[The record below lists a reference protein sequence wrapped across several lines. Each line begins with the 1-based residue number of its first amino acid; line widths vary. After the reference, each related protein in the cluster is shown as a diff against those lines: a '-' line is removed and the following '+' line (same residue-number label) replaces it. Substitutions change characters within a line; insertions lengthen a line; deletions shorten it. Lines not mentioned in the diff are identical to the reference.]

1 MNGKVSFLAIVF
13 SIALTFGEA
22 SNYHEPLK
30 YSFQIKTNGLQD
42 VSSLIPGTM
51 ISFKKMTTPTEGV
64 RITAG
69 IAGSSAVY
77 NPNYGTSKNESD
89 SFSLALYITKLKY
102 AYRNKNLY
110 LYYGYGPFGKYSYQ
124 FSTGSYEQIKTNS
137 ISGGLNGCLGVEW
150 FFSKQF
156 SLFAE
161 YSLNASANYSRA
173 NYLVNGSNLTASQSI
188 TKGFTFNSNPVLIG
202 LSIYL

>member
-1 MNGKVSFLAIVF
+1 MYSKFCLCIIAF
-13 SIALTFGEA
+13 SVALIFGET
-22 SNYHEPLK
+22 SIYYEPSK

-42 VSSLIPGTM
+42 ISSLIPGTM
-51 ISFKKMTTPTEGV
+51 ISLKKMTNSTDAL

-69 IAGSSAVY
+69 ISAGINTYIPNNSASE
-77 NPNYGTSKNESD
+77 SKSD
-89 SFSLALYITKLKY
+89 SFSIGLYITKLKY

-110 LYYGYGPFGKYSYQ
+110 LYYGYGPFGKYAYQ
-124 FSTGSYEQIKTNS
+124 FSGDSYEEMTTNS
-137 ISGGLNGCLGVEW
+137 FSGGLNGCIGVEW

-161 YSLNASANYSRA
+161 YSLNATANYSRVS
-173 NYLVNGSNLTASQSI
+173 NRLDGSNLVSNPTI
-188 TKGFTFNSNPVLIG
+188 TKGFNLNPNSVLIG

>member
-1 MNGKVSFLAIVF
+1 MDNKLCFFI
-13 SIALTFGEA
+13 IAFFVALLFGET
-22 SNYHEPLK
+22 STNYYEPSK

-42 VSSLIPGTM
+42 ISSLIPGTM
-51 ISFKKMTTPTEGV
+51 ISLKKMTNSTDAL

-69 IAGSSAVY
+69 ISAGSNIY
-77 NPNYGTSKNESD
+77 NSTSESKSD
-89 SFSLALYITKLKY
+89 SFSIGLYITKLKY

-110 LYYGYGPFGKYSYQ
+110 LYYGYGLFGKYAYQ
-124 FSTGSYEQIKTNS
+124 FSDDSYEKITTNTF
-137 ISGGLNGCLGVEW
+137 SGGLNGCIGVEW

-161 YSLNASANYSRA
+161 YSLNATANYSRSS
-173 NYLVNGSNLTASQSI
+173 NRLNGSNLVSNPTI
-188 TKGFTFNSNPVLIG
+188 IKGFNLNPNSVLIG

>member
-1 MNGKVSFLAIVF
+1 MNSKLCLFIIAF
-13 SIALTFGEA
+13 SVALIFGEN
-22 SNYHEPLK
+22 SIYFEPSK

-42 VSSLIPGTM
+42 ISSLIPGTM
-51 ISFKKMTTPTEGV
+51 ISLKKMTNSTDAL

-69 IAGSSAVY
+69 ISAGSNTY
-77 NPNYGTSKNESD
+77 IPNNSTNESKSN
-89 SFSLALYITKLKY
+89 SFSIGLYITKLKY

-110 LYYGYGPFGKYSYQ
+110 LYYGYGPFGKYAYQ
-124 FSTGSYEQIKTNS
+124 FSDDSYEEMTTNS
-137 ISGGLNGCLGVEW
+137 FSGGLNGCIGVEW

-161 YSLNASANYSRA
+161 YSLNATANYSRVSKRI
-173 NYLVNGSNLTASQSI
+173 NESNLVSNPTI
-188 TKGFTFNSNPVLIG
+188 TKGFNLNPNSVLIG